1 MTGVR
6 VLIVDD
12 HELVRLALKT
22 VIEEEPDLR
31 VVGEACTGE
40 DALRALENV
49 GADVVLLDLHMPGMS
64 GVKACEEI
72 CARWP
77 DVRVVVLTSYDEDEE
92 IFGVLSAGAAGY
104 LMKDSSPDSVLHAI
118 RSAVQ
123 GATVLDS
130 AIAKRVIA
138 APHATEPD
146 DPGLSAREHEV
157 LDLMARG
164 MTNHQIAHA
173 LWVSEATVKTHVSRI
188 LHKLGAPDRAQAV
201 LEAVRRGLVSI
212 DG

>member
-1 MTGVR
+1 MDQVR

-22 VIEEEPDLR
+22 VIEEEPDLT
-31 VVGEACTGE
+31 VVGEACTADE
-40 DALRALENV
+40 ALIALESAE
-49 GADVVLLDLHMPGMS
+49 ADVVLLDLRMPGMP

-77 DVRVVVLTSYDEDEE
+77 GVRVVVLTSYDEDEE

-104 LMKDSSPDSVLHAI
+104 LMKDSSPDSVLQAI

-130 AIAKRVIA
+130 TVARRVISSS
-138 APHATEPD
+138 HSVEPD
-146 DPGLSAREHEV
+146 DPGLSAREREV

-164 MTNHQIAHA
+164 MTNGQIARH

-188 LHKLGAPDRAQAV
+188 LHKLGASDRAQAV

>member
-1 MTGVR
+1 MTGIR
-6 VLIVDD
+6 VFIVDD
-12 HELVRLALKT
+12 HELVRLALRT
-22 VIEEEPDLR
+22 VIEEEPDLT

-40 DALRALENV
+40 DALRALEDAD
-49 GADVVLLDLHMPGMS
+49 ADVVLLDLHMPGIS
-64 GVKACEEI
+64 GVKACKEI
-72 CARWP
+72 ISGWP
-77 DVRVVVLTSYDEDEE
+77 EVRVLVLTSYDEDEE
-92 IFGVLSAGAAGY
+92 VFGVLSAGAAGY
-104 LMKDSSPDSVLHAI
+104 LMKDASPDSVLQAI
-118 RSAVQ
+118 RSAMQ

-130 AIAKRVIA
+130 AIAKRVITG
-138 APHATEPD
+138 PHATEPD

-164 MTNHQIAHA
+164 MTNHQIARA

-188 LHKLGAPDRAQAV
+188 LRKLDAPDRAQAV

>member
-1 MTGVR
+1 MDPVR

-12 HELVRLALKT
+12 HELVRLALRT
-22 VIEEEPDLR
+22 VIDEEPDLT
-31 VVGEACTGE
+31 VVGEACNGE
-40 DALRALENV
+40 DALRALEETD
-49 GADVVLLDLHMPGMS
+49 ADVVLLDLRMPGMS
-64 GVKACEEI
+64 GVKACGEI

-77 DVRVVVLTSYDEDEE
+77 GVRVVVLTSYDEDEE

-104 LMKDSSPDSVLHAI
+104 LMKDSSPDSVLQAI

-130 AIAKRVIA
+130 SIARRVISG
-138 APHATEPD
+138 PHALEPD
-146 DPGLSAREHEV
+146 DPGLSAREREV

-164 MTNHQIAHA
+164 MTNHQIART

>member
-1 MTGVR
+1 MSGIR

-22 VIEEEPDLR
+22 VIEEEPDLT

-40 DALRALENV
+40 DALCALENAD
-49 GADVVLLDLHMPGMS
+49 ADVVLLDLHMPGMS

-72 CARWP
+72 CGRWP

-104 LMKDSSPDSVLHAI
+104 LMKDSSPDSVLQAI

-138 APHATEPD
+138 APHAAEPD